1 MVTDA
6 LGYLHFVG
14 EARVGD
20 FVGKGPIKFQELV
33 YDLKRLLS
41 QKFLLCLFHS
51 GYRTVSL
58 LLYAFSLKLGSFLE
72 GFGYL

>member
-1 MVTDA
+1 MSRVGKDRFWGLLSGSTLMVTDA

-33 YDLKRLLS
+33 DDLK
-41 QKFLLCLFHS
+41 
-51 GYRTVSL
+51 
-58 LLYAFSLKLGSFLE
+58 
-72 GFGYL
+72 